1 MLARLRS
8 LIRNLFQREQV
19 ERELDAELN
28 SFVEEQALRKM
39 AQAQGL
45 SHDEAMRQAQA
56 EAGGM
61 TQVKE
66 QVRGARTGAWLETFW
81 NDLRHGARGLRKSP
95 GFTAIAMIT
104 LALGIGANAAI
115 FSFVNAVLLKPLPYP
130 HPEQIVSVWEKRP
143 DGGSNIVSTLNF
155 LDWQKQNRCFQFL
168 SAVTLGTVTLTGS
181 GNPEELNVHRVSA
194 SYFTLLGVGATLG
207 RTFAENEDE
216 VGNDRE
222 VVLSNRIW
230 RSRFGGDPK
239 VIGREI
245 TLDAKNYTIIGVLP
259 ANSEFDRSWGAMWLP
274 LAFTPA
280 DMTRNYHWLDGPGDL
295 GRRRGIARGRGSP
308 GLLFSRPARDEGGPP
323 DDFAL

>member
-181 GNPEELNVHRVSA
+181 GNP
-194 SYFTLLGVGATLG
+194 
-207 RTFAENEDE
+207 
-216 VGNDRE
+216 
-222 VVLSNRIW
+222 
-230 RSRFGGDPK
+230 
-239 VIGREI
+239 
-245 TLDAKNYTIIGVLP
+245 
-259 ANSEFDRSWGAMWLP
+259 
-274 LAFTPA
+274 
-280 DMTRNYHWLDGPGDL
+280 
-295 GRRRGIARGRGSP
+295 
-308 GLLFSRPARDEGGPP
+308 
-323 DDFAL
+323 